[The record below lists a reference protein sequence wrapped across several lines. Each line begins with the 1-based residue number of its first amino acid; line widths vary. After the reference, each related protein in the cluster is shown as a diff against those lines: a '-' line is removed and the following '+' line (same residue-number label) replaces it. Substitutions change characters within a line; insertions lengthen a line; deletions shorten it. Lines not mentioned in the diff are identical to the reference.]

1 MSTSAFVLVL
11 TAAVLHAVW
20 NAVVKASADR
30 LVTTWA
36 FVTAAALVNVPV
48 LVVMGPPDRAV
59 WCNVA
64 VSAVIHVAYNLALVV
79 AYGRADLSVAYPIA
93 RGTAPMLVTL
103 GGVMLL
109 ADPATGRG
117 VAGVALVSLSLA
129 VLVAGRPM
137 RHTTWAVVTGLLIAT
152 YTIVDGDGVRVNG
165 DSLQYVAAVFV
176 AHAVALTVVVIRARG
191 IPLMREAVVAQPG
204 RLLSGGTA
212 TAGAYLLV
220 MIAARTE
227 PLGLVA
233 GLRETSALFG
243 LAIGAV
249 ILKEPVTRNQTLAVA
264 FAVLGTIAIAT
275 S

>member
-20 NAVVKASADR
+20 NAIVKASPDR
-30 LVTTWA
+30 LVTSWA
-36 FVTAAALVNVPV
+36 VVTAAALVNVPV
-48 LVVMGPPDRAV
+48 LIVTGLPDRAV

-64 VSAVIHVAYNLALVV
+64 ASAVIHVAYNLALVI

-93 RGTAPMLVTL
+93 RGTAPLLVTL

-109 ADPATGRG
+109 ADPATGQG

-129 VLVAGRPM
+129 ALVAGRPL

-152 YTIVDGDGVRVNG
+152 YTIVDGDGVRTNG
-165 DSLQYVAAVFV
+165 DSLQYIAAVFIV
-176 AHAVALTVVVIRARG
+176 HAAALTVVVLRG
-191 IPLMREAVVAQPG
+191 RGLSLMREAVVAQPG
-204 RLLSGGTA
+204 RLLVGGTA

-243 LAIGAV
+243 VAIGAV
-249 ILKEPVTRNQTLAVA
+249 ILKEPVTRRQTLAVA
-264 FAVLGTIAIAT
+264 FAVVGTIAIAT